1 MARTLRD
8 AKLDTRAARLR
19 LTARREPHW
28 RSLSEGLSIGYR
40 RAKKGGTWIARH
52 YSADLGRRY
61 HALEASDDV
70 ADADGVHVLSFA
82 QAQEKAREW
91 FADLARRDRGD
102 HEFEV
107 YSVRDAMQDYLA
119 WYDTHRKDVRNVR
132 YRADALIL
140 PALGELKL
148 SQLSTRRMQAWLDGL
163 AKAPARLRTAPGAP
177 QRYRAAS
184 SSREHLRRRRASANK
199 ALTILKAALNRAWRE
214 GKAASDEAW
223 RRVRP
228 FQDVDA
234 PIIRYLTEAECVRLV
249 NACEPTFRQL
259 VRAALL
265 TGCRYGE
272 LAALR
277 VADFNPD
284 SGTLAV
290 RESKSGKPRHVV
302 LTEEGQIFFAEVA
315 AGRSTNERMFLRD
328 DGHPWG
334 KSHQARPLA
343 RACRRAGIKP
353 ALSFHVLRHT
363 HGSQLAMAGVPIPV
377 IAKQL
382 GHADTRITERHYAHL
397 GPSYVASAIRAGF
410 PKLGIVER
418 GKVAAMPAKERGG
431 PAL

>member
-1 MARTLRD
+1 MARTLKDSR
-8 AKLDTRAARLR
+8 LDTRAARLR

-52 YSADLGRRY
+52 YSADRGRRY
-61 HALEASDDV
+61 HAFGASDDV
-70 ADADGVHVLSFA
+70 ADADGVHVLSFV
-82 QAQEKAREW
+82 QAQERAREW
-91 FADLARRDRGD
+91 FASLARRDRGE

-107 YSVRDAMQDYLA
+107 STVREAVHEYLA
-119 WYDTHRKDVRNVR
+119 WYEMHRRDTRNVR

-140 PALGELKL
+140 PALGEIKL
-148 SQLSTRRMQAWLDGL
+148 SQLSTRKIQAWLDAL
-163 AKAPARLRTAPGAP
+163 AKAPARARTAPGAP

-184 SSREHLRRRRASANK
+184 SGREHLRRRRASANK
-199 ALTILKAALNRAWRE
+199 VLTILKAALNRAWRE
-214 GKAASDEAW
+214 GTAASDEAW

-234 PIIRYLTEAECVRLV
+234 PVIRYLTEPECVRLV

-259 VRAALL
+259 ARAALL

-302 LTEEGQIFFAEVA
+302 LTEEGQTFFTEAL
-315 AGRSTNERMFLRD
+315 AGRAANERIFLRD

-353 ALSFHVLRHT
+353 AVSFHVLRHT

-397 GPSYVASAIRAGF
+397 GPSYVANAIRAGF
-410 PKLGIVER
+410 PKLGIVPPP
-418 GKVAAMPAKERGG
+418 KVVPMKRPG
-431 PAL
+431 